1 MKGPDMAH
9 TINVGD
15 TKDAILRA
23 INEKVDADDLLEA
36 DLLDDALTILNRIE
50 ATHITIVV
58 GSK

>member
-1 MKGPDMAH
+1 MAH